1 MAYIGKR
8 PQDTFPAGNAV
19 TATTIAANAVTAS
32 EIAINAVDTSAIADG
47 AVTNAK
53 LAAMKLKQGL
63 TQKQE
68 VGVGAVH
75 LGLQNT
81 VISNV
86 L

>member
-1 MAYIGKR
+1 MTEFSSFNVI
-8 PQDTFPAGNAV
+8 D
-19 TATTIAANAVTAS
+19 
-32 EIAINAVDTSAIADG
+32 VDMCD
-47 AVTNAK
+47 VTNAK

-63 TQKQE
+63 TQKEE

>member
-1 MAYIGKR
+1 MKLYNCYFISSSSIKEDKALSAYMTEFSSFNVL
-8 PQDTFPAGNAV
+8 D
-19 TATTIAANAVTAS
+19 
-32 EIAINAVDTSAIADG
+32 ADICQI
-47 AVTNAK
+47 TNAK

-81 VISNV
+81 IISNV
-86 L
+86 V

>member
-1 MAYIGKR
+1 MKLYNCYFISSSSIKEDKALSAYMTEFSSFNVI
-8 PQDTFPAGNAV
+8 D
-19 TATTIAANAVTAS
+19 
-32 EIAINAVDTSAIADG
+32 VDMCDI
-47 AVTNAK
+47 TNAK

-63 TQKQE
+63 TQKE
-68 VGVGAVH
+68 EVGVGVGAVH

>member
-1 MAYIGKR
+1 MLE
-8 PQDTFPAGNAV
+8 D
-19 TATTIAANAVTAS
+19 S
-32 EIAINAVDTSAIADG
+32 E
-47 AVTNAK
+47 K
-53 LAAMKLKQGL
+53 PEQKQG
-63 TQKQE
+63 

>member
-1 MAYIGKR
+1 
-8 PQDTFPAGNAV
+8 
-19 TATTIAANAVTAS
+19 
-32 EIAINAVDTSAIADG
+32 
-47 AVTNAK
+47 
-53 LAAMKLKQGL
+53 MKLYNCYYISVTSINEDKALSAYMTEFSSFNVIDIDMLEDSEKPEQKQG
-63 TQKQE
+63 